1 MRLRT
6 YALLALLPFTLVLA
20 SSAYAVPILV
30 ELRIKDPVAAID
42 NSAPKGDDAITLPGK
57 SGGKGNSNEKGK
69 GGGSDKGKS
78 SGSADL
84 HSLTLWLSADGKVW
98 KPVTNDVLEFT
109 SDKITAR
116 LDTKGDAPATD
127 LMKSFGLPSVNIT
140 GELSQNFYVG
150 LSTSST
156 SYVSG
161 SFSARLVSWQYVS
174 PNRKAITAIS
184 VPEQAILPLF
194 ATGAVILGLALG
206 GRKKS

>member
-6 YALLALLPFTLVLA
+6 YALLALLPFALVLA

-30 ELRIKDPVAAID
+30 ELKIKDPAGAID
-42 NSAPKGDDAITLPGK
+42 NSAAKGDDAITLPGK

-69 GGGSDKGKS
+69 GGGSDKGN
-78 SGSADL
+78 GNADL
-84 HSLTLWLSADGKVW
+84 HSLTLWLSSDGKAW
-98 KPVTNDVLEFT
+98 KPVTNDVVEFT

-116 LDTKGDAPATD
+116 LDTKGNATTTD
-127 LMKSFGLPSVNIT
+127 LMKSFGLPAVNIT

-174 PNRKAITAIS
+174 PNRKAITVIA

-194 ATGAVILGLALG
+194 ATGAVVLGLVLG
-206 GRKKS
+206 GRKRG